1 MQGEVGDSDKH
12 DIRGVQ
18 KALTAGQ
25 CTAMQADRG
34 GRKVALRMTRMCRE
48 LISPSF
54 SQRDNIH

>member
-1 MQGEVGDSDKH
+1 MQRALTAGQWEGMQGEVGDSDKH

-34 GRKVALRMTRMCRE
+34 G
-48 LISPSF
+48 
-54 SQRDNIH
+54 